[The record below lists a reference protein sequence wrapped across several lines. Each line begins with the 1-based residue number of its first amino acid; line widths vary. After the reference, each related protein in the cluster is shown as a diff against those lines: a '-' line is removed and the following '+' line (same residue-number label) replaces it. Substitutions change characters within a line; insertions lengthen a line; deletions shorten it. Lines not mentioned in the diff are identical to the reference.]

1 MLPTLSLNVQT
12 FLHLLFSLN
21 CLILPQ
27 VTTWQ
32 PLLYWQNHQ
41 NRFLNWLPNYHHNL
55 PTLWVVFNVLFLA
68 FVWWCY
74 LDILLTSCKIWIMI
88 RFLFKK
94 SNSYWLHLMG
104 MSCLNYH
111 WFFQLLI
118 CLYKCKAWIE
128 STMGMFGTRW
138 SQPISRKNLGLVLGR
153 LIAWAT
159 CVVCKM
165 TVRTLYYVLLVMK
178 SFGVVSAHIF

>member
-1 MLPTLSLNVQT
+1 MMLPTLSLNVQT

-68 FVWWCY
+68 FVRWCY
-74 LDILLTSCKIWIMI
+74 LDIPLTSCKIWIMI

-138 SQPISRKNLGLVLGR
+138 SQPISRNFLKSMKYKLEGRRLDWLIHQLIKNL
-153 LIAWAT
+153 LI
-159 CVVCKM
+159 
-165 TVRTLYYVLLVMK
+165 
-178 SFGVVSAHIF
+178 HH